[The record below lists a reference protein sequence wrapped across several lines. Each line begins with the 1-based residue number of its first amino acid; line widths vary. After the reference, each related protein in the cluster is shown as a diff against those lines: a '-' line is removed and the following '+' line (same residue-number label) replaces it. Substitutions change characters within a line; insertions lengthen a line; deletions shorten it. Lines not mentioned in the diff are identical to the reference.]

1 MAFQELEGRNRKRI
15 PASKK
20 NQEDDAR
27 KKRKKRV
34 AAYCRVS
41 TDSKEQEIS
50 YESQVKFYTDLIN
63 NNEEWEL
70 VEIYADPAVSGTS
83 RRGRMEFNR
92 MLYDCL
98 HGKIDM
104 IVTKSMS
111 RFARNQL
118 DSIAVIKMLK
128 GCHPPVNV
136 YFEDDHVESTDL
148 SMEVVMTVFS
158 MIAEQE
164 SSRKSSSVKWGFERR
179 IEQGF
184 YLTPTKFLLGYDK
197 TECVNKDDRK
207 IFIVEDEATIVKAI
221 YILFLAGFK
230 VSEIA
235 FALTQAG
242 VSTRKKN
249 TIWSHSAV
257 LSILR
262 NERYAGDVRTNKSYR
277 VFEKHKTFK
286 NNGDR
291 EYVYETDHHPAIVTH
306 DEYEMAQ
313 KLIASHKYGYDPN
326 INGSYHLKVI
336 PEGLFR
342 GFIPINIHWA
352 GSPLEEYVE
361 LSKTITSMKSEL
373 MKQKVLYFPGCEI
386 VRTQDMSNANKAS
399 VRFSP
404 KSMTLSAKCLEIMDS
419 EYVEIL
425 FNPHEKLI
433 AIRASE
439 EDKPGAVK
447 WKRLIEGKYAVTSIG
462 CAAFTKLVYEL
473 MGWTDLWNTSVIAQ
487 VYSKKGQSVL
497 IFDLTQYEINALPYR
512 KPKPSKNNRENDI
525 FYDIEAMIAQQIELL
540 HQKQTKELVIEEQV
554 EEVELPP
561 PKRQRFHQ
569 GEWFSTFG
577 EKSENV
583 ARSGRRYQYEYLNE
597 WDIDAEA
604 VGVEGFDQQVTYSN
618 DDAEEALTTMVAAM
632 AK

>member
-342 GFIPINIHWA
+342 GFI
-352 GSPLEEYVE
+352 
-361 LSKTITSMKSEL
+361 
-373 MKQKVLYFPGCEI
+373 
-386 VRTQDMSNANKAS
+386 
-399 VRFSP
+399 
-404 KSMTLSAKCLEIMDS
+404 
-419 EYVEIL
+419 
-425 FNPHEKLI
+425 
-433 AIRASE
+433 
-439 EDKPGAVK
+439 
-447 WKRLIEGKYAVTSIG
+447 
-462 CAAFTKLVYEL
+462 
-473 MGWTDLWNTSVIAQ
+473 
-487 VYSKKGQSVL
+487 
-497 IFDLTQYEINALPYR
+497 
-512 KPKPSKNNRENDI
+512 
-525 FYDIEAMIAQQIELL
+525 
-540 HQKQTKELVIEEQV
+540 
-554 EEVELPP
+554 
-561 PKRQRFHQ
+561 
-569 GEWFSTFG
+569 
-577 EKSENV
+577 
-583 ARSGRRYQYEYLNE
+583 
-597 WDIDAEA
+597 
-604 VGVEGFDQQVTYSN
+604 
-618 DDAEEALTTMVAAM
+618 
-632 AK
+632 

>member
-262 NERYAGDVRTNKSYR
+262 NEKIG
-277 VFEKHKTFK
+277 
-286 NNGDR
+286 
-291 EYVYETDHHPAIVTH
+291 
-306 DEYEMAQ
+306 
-313 KLIASHKYGYDPN
+313 
-326 INGSYHLKVI
+326 
-336 PEGLFR
+336 
-342 GFIPINIHWA
+342 
-352 GSPLEEYVE
+352 
-361 LSKTITSMKSEL
+361 
-373 MKQKVLYFPGCEI
+373 
-386 VRTQDMSNANKAS
+386 
-399 VRFSP
+399 
-404 KSMTLSAKCLEIMDS
+404 
-419 EYVEIL
+419 
-425 FNPHEKLI
+425 
-433 AIRASE
+433 RAH
-439 EDKPGAVK
+439 V
-447 WKRLIEGKYAVTSIG
+447 
-462 CAAFTKLVYEL
+462 
-473 MGWTDLWNTSVIAQ
+473 
-487 VYSKKGQSVL
+487 
-497 IFDLTQYEINALPYR
+497 
-512 KPKPSKNNRENDI
+512 
-525 FYDIEAMIAQQIELL
+525 
-540 HQKQTKELVIEEQV
+540 
-554 EEVELPP
+554 
-561 PKRQRFHQ
+561 
-569 GEWFSTFG
+569 
-577 EKSENV
+577 
-583 ARSGRRYQYEYLNE
+583 
-597 WDIDAEA
+597 
-604 VGVEGFDQQVTYSN
+604 
-618 DDAEEALTTMVAAM
+618 
-632 AK
+632 

>member
-1 MAFQELEGRNRKRI
+1 MAFQELEGRKRERV
-15 PASKK
+15 PAVKK
-20 NQEDDAR
+20 IQEEDAR

-50 YESQVKFYTDLIN
+50 YESQVKYYTNLIN
-63 NNEEWEL
+63 DNEEWEL
-70 VEIYADPAVSGTS
+70 VGIYADPAVSGTS
-83 RRGRMEFNR
+83 RRGRLEFDR
-92 MLYDCL
+92 MLYDSL

-136 YFEDDHVESTDL
+136 FFEDDHIESTDL

-164 SSRKSSSVKWGFERR
+164 SSRRSSSVIWGLERR
-179 IEQGF
+179 IEDGF
-184 YLTPTKFLLGYDK
+184 YLTPTKFLLGYTK
-197 TECVNKDDRK
+197 TKHENKDERK
-207 IFIVEDEATIVKAI
+207 MIIVEDEATIIKAI

-235 FALTQAG
+235 FALTKAG
-242 VSTRKKN
+242 MVTRKNN

-262 NERYAGDVRTNKSYR
+262 NEKYAGDVRTNKSYH
-277 VFEKHKTFK
+277 VFEEHRTYK
-286 NNGDR
+286 NNGER

-306 DEYEMAQ
+306 DEYKMAQ

-326 INGSYHLKVI
+326 INGSYHLKAI

-352 GSPLEEYVE
+352 GSPLEEYLE
-361 LSKTITSMKSEL
+361 LSKTITSKKSEL
-373 MKQKVLYFPGCEI
+373 MQRKVLYFPGCEM
-386 VRTQDMSNANKAS
+386 VRTQDMSNANKAG

-425 FNPHEKLI
+425 FNPHEKMI

-447 WKRLIEGKYAVTSIG
+447 WKRLVDGKYAVSPIG

-473 MGWTDLWNTSVIAQ
+473 MGWTDLWNTSVLAQ

-497 IFDLTQYEINALPYR
+497 VFDLTQYEINALPYR
-512 KPKPSKNNRENDI
+512 KPKPSKKKRENDI
-525 FYDIEAMIAQQIELL
+525 FYDIEAMIAAQIELL
-540 HQKQTKELVIEEQV
+540 HQKQTKDLVLEEEV
-554 EEVELPP
+554 EEELPP

-577 EKSENV
+577 ERSENV
-583 ARSGRRYQYEYLNE
+583 ACSGRRYEYEYLNE
-597 WDIDAEA
+597 WDVDAEA
-604 VGVEGFDQQVTYSN
+604 VGVEGFDQQVIYSN
-618 DDAEEALTTMVAAM
+618 DDAEVALSTMVAAM